1 MDPKDVNNARTANR
15 EPTRREFVALAAL
28 SAATAAGGVSGS
40 WAGQTTASRTSN
52 RPWWFQA
59 DPKRS
64 RVVDVRSAFALNS
77 GAVDKNVLNAVLS
90 RGLLALTE
98 TERVEAAWRKIL
110 GTARK
115 IVLKFNG
122 VAADALG
129 TTDAMADVL
138 VESLEQ
144 AGYGTDVVALV
155 EAPHAARRLKTR
167 EPEKGWGAAIQF
179 GEHREE
185 LANYLYACDALIN
198 VPFLKTHRIAGMS
211 GCLKNLSHAL
221 VRRPARYHADACSPF
236 VGQIVSSRE
245 ITSRLKLNLVNAIRV
260 VVNRGPDAQEEDISA
275 NGGLLL
281 GFDPLAMDIIGRDL
295 LASYRKQRGLL
306 ASLSIPYLDSA
317 TKIGLGRSRST
328 EIELIRERV
337 GR

>member
-1 MDPKDVNNARTANR
+1 MGAEDVNNERTTGLD
-15 EPTRREFVALAAL
+15 PTRREFVALAAL
-28 SAATAAGGVSGS
+28 TAATAAGGFRGA
-40 WAGQTTASRTSN
+40 WAGRTAPSRIGDE
-52 RPWWFQA
+52 PWWFQA

-64 RVVDVRSAFALNS
+64 RVVDVRSTFVLNS
-77 GAVDKNVLNAVLS
+77 STVDKNALTAVLS

-110 GTARK
+110 GAAQK

-122 VAADALG
+122 VAADVLS

-138 VESLEQ
+138 VESL
-144 AGYGTDVVALV
+144 AHSGYGRDVVALV
-155 EAPHAARRLKTR
+155 EAPQAARRLKTR
-167 EPEKGWGAAIQF
+167 ATERGWGAPIRF

-185 LANYLYACDALIN
+185 LANYLYACDAVIN

-221 VRRPARYHADACSPF
+221 VRRPARYHADGCSPF

-245 ITSRLKLNLVNAIRV
+245 ITSRLKLNLVNAIRI
-260 VVNRGPDAQEEDISA
+260 VVNRGPDAQEEDISP

-281 GFDPLAMDIIGRDL
+281 GFDPLAVDIIGRNML
-295 LASYRKQRGLL
+295 VSYRKQRGLL
-306 ASLSIPYLDSA
+306 TSLSIPYLDSA
-317 TKIGLGRSRST
+317 VKSGLGRSRST